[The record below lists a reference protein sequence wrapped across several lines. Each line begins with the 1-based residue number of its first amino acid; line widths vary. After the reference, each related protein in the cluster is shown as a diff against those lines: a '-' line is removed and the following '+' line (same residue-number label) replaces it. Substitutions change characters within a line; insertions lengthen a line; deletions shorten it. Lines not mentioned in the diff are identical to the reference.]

1 MMISDLDLPYK
12 APHLK
17 NDFLAMT
24 KKTYLGW
31 YLTTRL
37 YTSVLRSISYILSI
51 MAILSFVAT
60 FRL

>member
-1 MMISDLDLPYK
+1 MINKSRTVHPSAKTDATMMISDLDLPYK

-31 YLTTRL
+31 YLTARL
-37 YTSVLRSISYILSI
+37 YTSVLC
-51 MAILSFVAT
+51 
-60 FRL
+60 